1 MDKQNQSKGMEEGFA
16 EDLYYFVNMC
26 GKEDRKIFQYPNR
39 KKPAEQYARLICA
52 AMALGLRGAMLR
64 LFNLWGEERLDELF
78 RCLDGWTFEE
88 VKKHIEAFIAGVEHP
103 LFKQAAEE
111 TWLERQKTLSAEN
124 FKIRN
129 LL

>member
-1 MDKQNQSKGMEEGFA
+1 MDPYK
-16 EDLYYFVNMC
+16 V
-26 GKEDRKIFQYPNR
+26 
-39 KKPAEQYARLICA
+39 
-52 AMALGLRGAMLR
+52 LGISSDAT
-64 LFNLWGEERLDELF
+64 D
-78 RCLDGWTFEE
+78 EE
-88 VKKHIEAFIAGVEHP
+88 VKRHIEAFIAGVEHP